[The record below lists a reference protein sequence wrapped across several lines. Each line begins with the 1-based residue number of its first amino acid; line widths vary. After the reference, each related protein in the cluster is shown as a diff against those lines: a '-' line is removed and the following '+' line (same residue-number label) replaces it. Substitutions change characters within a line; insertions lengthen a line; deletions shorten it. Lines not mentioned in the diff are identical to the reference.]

1 MPLPVRG
8 VLLPRRALALV
19 LALPGLETLSSF
31 WFLLSVNDVRVP
43 NADGVCPMLMVSCI
57 WQVNWF
63 KPLIKLY
70 LQTGDNDTK
79 KWNMHTGHVIGLHIK
94 VLDDHSNDEIMAF
107 RRSMLDICQEA
118 VRRRCV
124 APTLTPLS
132 RVQSNTGVRLYA
144 CSCSFSQTASAR
156 SGNLT
161 ARLLLLTCARE
172 DAFASTRACADVC
185 CINTMTL
192 TGGKVATGPCR
203 ITLIIQKLTRV
214 NCRKGKKRRC
224 SAREEKKGAT
234 GSFPFFW

>member
-1 MPLPVRG
+1 MPLPVCG

-124 APTLTPLS
+124 RRTHAHAAFP
-132 RVQSNTGVRLYA
+132 
-144 CSCSFSQTASAR
+144 CS
-156 SGNLT
+156 
-161 ARLLLLTCARE
+161 E
-172 DAFASTRACADVC
+172 
-185 CINTMTL
+185 
-192 TGGKVATGPCR
+192 
-203 ITLIIQKLTRV
+203 
-214 NCRKGKKRRC
+214 
-224 SAREEKKGAT
+224 
-234 GSFPFFW
+234 